1 MNRFGRVFSVA
12 LFGESHGS
20 FTGCTIDGCPAGVSF
35 THEDMHKDLER
46 RKGGK
51 PGTTKRVEKDIP
63 EIISG
68 IKKGKTTGAPLTV
81 IFENRDYY
89 SSVYDEKSH
98 LPRPSH
104 VDFAAGVKYSGFNDI
119 AGGGHLSGR
128 MTLPLVAAGSLAR
141 KLLKNISI
149 SAEIEE
155 AGGKKNY
162 YEAIKEAEK
171 SGDSLGA
178 LISCC
183 ISGVPVGLGDPF
195 FGSVESGISAM
206 LFSIPGIK
214 GVSFGSGFDF
224 AKMKGSKA
232 NDEIVDTSGKTRTNH
247 SGGVNGGIS
256 NGNDICFSVAVR
268 PTPTISLPQKTVNL
282 ETGKQKT
289 VLYKGRHDVCFALRL
304 PVIIEAAAAIVLSDL
319 KMLRRTEHGY

>member
-1 MNRFGRVFSVA
+1 MNRFGRIFSVS
-12 LFGESHGS
+12 LFGESHGKI
-20 FTGCTIDGCPAGVSF
+20 TGCTVDGCPAGISF
-35 THEDMHKDLER
+35 NYEDMRKDLER

-68 IKKGKTTGAPLTV
+68 IKNGKTTGAPLTV
-81 IFENRDYY
+81 IFENHDHD
-89 SSVYDEKSH
+89 SGVYDKKNH

-104 VDFAAGVKYSGFNDI
+104 ADFAAGVKYFGFNDT

-149 SAEIEE
+149 SAELEK
-155 AGGKKNY
+155 AGGKENY
-162 YEAIKEAEK
+162 SQAIKEAEK

-178 LISCC
+178 LISCR
-183 ISGVPVGLGDPF
+183 ISGVPAGLGEPF
-195 FGSVESGISAM
+195 FGSIESGISAM

-214 GVSFGSGFDF
+214 GVSFGSGFDL

-232 NDEIVDTSGKTRTNH
+232 NDEIMDSFGKTRTNH
-247 SGGVNGGIS
+247 SGGINGGIS
-256 NGNDICFSVAVR
+256 NGNEIYFSAAVR
-268 PTPTISLPQKTVNL
+268 PTPTISLPQKTVDLKNKKQ
-282 ETGKQKT
+282 ET
-289 VLYKGRHDVCFALRL
+289 VIYEGRHDVCFALRL
-304 PVIIEAAAAIVLSDL
+304 PVVIEAAAAIVLSDL
-319 KMLRRTEHGY
+319 KMLRESEHGY